1 MGKLKKKDLD
11 GQSGTMLYLF
21 GDVTGLFFM
30 SGFYKMYLIYGGE
43 ICESKDYFSM
53 YRMQTA

>member
-1 MGKLKKKDLD
+1 
-11 GQSGTMLYLF
+11 MLYLF

-53 YRMQTA
+53 YRMQAA